1 LNCAVCCFLI
11 MSSVYRFTFSPLFRV
26 RFYGSTIDALA
37 NLIFDRLEVEKPNPE
52 APTVEID
59 TLYLTLVTEDNVKTE
74 FTVEFGF
81 PA

>member
-1 LNCAVCCFLI
+1 MATGARTGYN
-11 MSSVYRFTFSPLFRV
+11 S
-26 RFYGSTIDALA
+26 GSILPADALA

>member
-1 LNCAVCCFLI
+1 L
-11 MSSVYRFTFSPLFRV
+11 TK
-26 RFYGSTIDALA
+26 GSTIALA